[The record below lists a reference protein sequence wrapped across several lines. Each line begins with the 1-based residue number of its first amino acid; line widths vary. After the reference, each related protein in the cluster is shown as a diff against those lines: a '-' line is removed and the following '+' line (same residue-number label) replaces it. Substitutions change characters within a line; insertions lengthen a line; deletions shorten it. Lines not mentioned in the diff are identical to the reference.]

1 MIQLA
6 DKINDFFQSIS
17 VDLPPVTPPTV
28 NTVWV
33 QDKYIISVEDT
44 EKTVDADKTP

>member
-6 DKINDFFQSIS
+6 DKINEFFQSLS

-28 NTVWV
+28 NTVLV
-33 QDKYIISVEDT
+33 NDKYIIMWKVQKHS
-44 EKTVDADKTP
+44 